1 MLKTKSD
8 QVAVLEV
15 IRKWKFMNLSGL
27 MNHTGLTEKEVKTA
41 VSELREKG
49 LVSVRPL
56 HTGFFQVEVK

>member
-1 MLKTKSD
+1 MLKNKSD

-15 IRKWKFMNLSGL
+15 IRKRGFMNLSGL

-49 LVSVRPL
+49 LVSIRTL
-56 HTGFFQVEVK
+56 QGGILQAEVK